1 MEIKELNQIL
11 SNLGAMI
18 DEHRTNPYKKVL
30 DTYDGTCG
38 ENQGE
43 NHGEHDTITR
53 VFDLNRDGLFLK
65 IILYTDSCGNN
76 ESLYGIE
83 FVKPVIKEVTDFQ
96 TI

>member
-18 DEHRTNPYKKVL
+18 NDHGANPYKKVL
-30 DTYDGTCG
+30 DTREGTC
-38 ENQGE
+38 EAQESQGD
-43 NHGEHDTITR
+43 HDTITR
-53 VFDLNRDGLFLK
+53 VFDLNRDSLFLK
-65 IILYTDSCGNN
+65 IVLHTDSYGDN
-76 ESLYGIE
+76 EFLHKIE